1 MYHLYRVYVKVK
13 TGVSSLWVNLI
24 HIFMIAPLLAYI
36 GYYKKEASGAT
47 FDMLLLLAFSGFGY
61 HIYRVILLLNTVTGG
76 K

>member
-1 MYHLYRVYVKVK
+1 
-13 TGVSSLWVNLI
+13 
-24 HIFMIAPLLAYI
+24 MIAPLLAYI